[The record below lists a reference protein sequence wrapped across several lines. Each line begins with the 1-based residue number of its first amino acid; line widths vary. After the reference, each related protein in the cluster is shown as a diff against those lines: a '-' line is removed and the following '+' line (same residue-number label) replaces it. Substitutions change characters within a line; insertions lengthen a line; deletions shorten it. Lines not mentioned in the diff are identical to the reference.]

1 MNFKSGNSSKSIFY
15 NVSDESKFEHF
26 STLHDFSQGQIEEFM
41 HLIAKIKD
49 SKSSFENLINKYTK
63 AKSELYTIEKNIR
76 EAEKKA
82 ESDYVQDLR
91 TRKENIDRQIDSIGV
106 EIGKRQGEIESL
118 KEQVI
123 AHKKQ
128 RRFSLK
134 K

>member
-1 MNFKSGNSSKSIFY
+1 MFLMKVSLSTSVRCMTLAKDRLMNLRILLRKS
-15 NVSDESKFEHF
+15 
-26 STLHDFSQGQIEEFM
+26 
-41 HLIAKIKD
+41 KIV
-49 SKSSFENLINKYTK
+49 KSSFENLINKYTK

-91 TRKENIDRQIDSIGV
+91 TRKENIDRQIDSIGI
-106 EIGKRQGEIESL
+106 EIGKRQSEIESF

-128 RRFSLK
+128 KEILSK